1 MGLNMKRSAFQGQ
14 SGHTAFSKGFLCA
27 LSISGVCQGVIC
39 VFCTVKLNIQNG
51 CQKRKKMLKYS

>member
-14 SGHTAFSKGFLCA
+14 SGHTSFSKGFLCA

-39 VFCTVKLNIQNG
+39 VFCAAKLKG
-51 CQKRKKMLKYS
+51 LAHADLAKKQFFA